1 MSLDNIER
9 HTDGQVIARRNMRIG
24 LWAGMRLGLREDRL
38 SRYARDVMDADYR
51 KPGPDDV
58 VEKIRADFDKHGV
71 EFGEDLIRMEIQR
84 IERQV
89 RAELMATD

>member
-58 VEKIRADFDKHGV
+58 VEKIRTDFDKHGV

>member
-1 MSLDNIER
+1 MPI
-9 HTDGQVIARRNMRIG
+9 T
-24 LWAGMRLGLREDRL
+24 
-38 SRYARDVMDADYR
+38 R
-51 KPGPDDV
+51 KPGPDDI

-71 EFGEDLIRMEIQR
+71 EFADDLILMEIQR

>member
-24 LWAGMRLGLREDRL
+24 LWAGMRLGLWEDRL

-58 VEKIRADFDKHGV
+58 VEKIRTDFDKHGV

>member
-1 MSLDNIER
+1 MFLEEIER

-24 LWAGMRLGLREDRL
+24 LWAGMRLGFRDERL
-38 SRYARDVMDADYR
+38 SSYARDVMDADYQR
-51 KPGPDDV
+51 PGPDDV

-71 EFGEDLIRMEIQR
+71 EFADDLILMEIQR
-84 IERQV
+84 VERQV